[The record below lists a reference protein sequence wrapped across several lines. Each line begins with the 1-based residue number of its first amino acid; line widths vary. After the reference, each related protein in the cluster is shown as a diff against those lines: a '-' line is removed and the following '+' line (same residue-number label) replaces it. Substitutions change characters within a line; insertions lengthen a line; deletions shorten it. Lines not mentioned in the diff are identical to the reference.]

1 MATHRYNEELAKII
15 QELPHPGGM
24 GALSS
29 WRQILEAPPGQDSA
43 AQAADMDSSSAGK
56 GLVDWD
62 AMHLACDPVS
72 STAQV
77 RLRKC
82 FPRHLQ
88 SSFDF
93 RIWTCRRLLFVQAYV
108 SVCVC
113 VSVCMCVCVRVS
125 VCLFVSV

>member
-1 MATHRYNEELAKII
+1 MTTDRYNEELAKII

-43 AQAADMDSSSAGK
+43 APAEGMDSSLVGK

-72 STAQV
+72 SSA
-77 RLRKC
+77 
-82 FPRHLQ
+82 
-88 SSFDF
+88 
-93 RIWTCRRLLFVQAYV
+93 
-108 SVCVC
+108 
-113 VSVCMCVCVRVS
+113 
-125 VCLFVSV
+125 